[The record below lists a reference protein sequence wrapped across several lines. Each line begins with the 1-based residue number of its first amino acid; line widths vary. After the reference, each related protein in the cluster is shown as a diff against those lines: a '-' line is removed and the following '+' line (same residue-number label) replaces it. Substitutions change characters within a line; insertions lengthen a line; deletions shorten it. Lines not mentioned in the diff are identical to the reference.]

1 MSRNDRGIGWIGKEN
16 MTEKELSRYFWLKKE
31 VKHLE
36 NQLEEFGD
44 GVSATSFEE
53 RIGSS
58 GISISIQEKR
68 QLIIEKL
75 INARLSALEEY
86 IRIETYINKV
96 EDTTIRTIMIMRF
109 QELKSWDEIGIELDK
124 DRTTV
129 AKMLR
134 KYLKNNQYSPNSHS
148 KQV

>member
-1 MSRNDRGIGWIGKEN
+1 
-16 MTEKELSRYFWLKKE
+16 MTEKELSKYYWLKKE
-31 VKHLE
+31 VKYLE

-44 GVSATSFEE
+44 GISATSYEE

-58 GISISIQEKR
+58 GLSISIQEKR
-68 QLIIEKL
+68 QIIIEKL

-86 IRIETYINKV
+86 IKIETYINKV
-96 EDTTIRTIMIMRF
+96 EDNDIRTIMIMRF
-109 QELKSWDEIGIELDK
+109 QELKNWDEIGIELDK

-134 KYLKNNQYSPNSHS
+134 RYLKNNQYSPNSHS
-148 KQV
+148 K

>member
-1 MSRNDRGIGWIGKEN
+1 

-86 IRIETYINKV
+86 IKIETYINKV

-129 AKMLR
+129 AKLLR
-134 KYLKNNQYSPNSHS
+134 RYLKNSPNSH
-148 KQV
+148 

>member
-1 MSRNDRGIGWIGKEN
+1 
-16 MTEKELSRYFWLKKE
+16 MTEKELSKYYWLKKE
-31 VKHLE
+31 VQNIE
-36 NQLEEFGD
+36 NQLEEFGN
-44 GVSATSFEE
+44 GLSATSFEE
-53 RIGSS
+53 KIGSS

-86 IRIETYINKV
+86 IKIETYISKV
-96 EDTTIRTIMIMRF
+96 EDTTIRTIMMMRF

-134 KYLKNNQYSPNSHS
+134 RYLSNQYSPISHS
-148 KQV
+148 K

>member
-1 MSRNDRGIGWIGKEN
+1 
-16 MTEKELSRYFWLKKE
+16 MTEKELGRYFWLKKE

-53 RIGSS
+53 KIGSS

-86 IRIETYINKV
+86 IKIETYINKV
-96 EDTTIRTIMIMRF
+96 EDVEIKAIMVLRF
-109 QELKSWDEIGIELDK
+109 QELKSWDEIGKELHME
-124 DRTTV
+124 RTT
-129 AKMLR
+129 ASKKLR
-134 KYLKNNQYSPNSHS
+134 RYLGGK
-148 KQV
+148 

>member
-1 MSRNDRGIGWIGKEN
+1 
-16 MTEKELSRYFWLKKE
+16 MTEKELSKYYWLKKE
-31 VKHLE
+31 VKYLE

-44 GVSATSFEE
+44 GISATSYEE

-58 GISISIQEKR
+58 GLSISIQEKR
-68 QLIIEKL
+68 QIIIEKL

-86 IRIETYINKV
+86 IKIETYISKV
-96 EDTTIRTIMIMRF
+96 EDNDIRTIMIMRF
-109 QELKSWDEIGIELDK
+109 QELKNWDEIGIELDK

-134 KYLKNNQYSPNSHS
+134 RYLKNNQYSPNSHS
-148 KQV
+148 K

>member
-1 MSRNDRGIGWIGKEN
+1 
-16 MTEKELSRYFWLKKE
+16 MTEKELGRYFWLKKE

-86 IRIETYINKV
+86 IKIETYINKV

-129 AKMLR
+129 AKLLR
-134 KYLKNNQYSPNSHS
+134 RYLKNSPNSH
-148 KQV
+148 

>member
-1 MSRNDRGIGWIGKEN
+1 
-16 MTEKELSRYFWLKKE
+16 MTEKELGRYFWLKKE

-53 RIGSS
+53 KIGSS

-86 IRIETYINKV
+86 IKIETYINKV
-96 EDTTIRTIMIMRF
+96 EDVEIKAIMVLRF
-109 QELKSWDEIGIELDK
+109 QELKNWDEIGKELHME
-124 DRTTV
+124 RTT
-129 AKMLR
+129 ASKKLR
-134 KYLKNNQYSPNSHS
+134 RYLQLSHNSH
-148 KQV
+148 